1 MPVDDQAHAILNRR
15 NHFLRDNGFDMSKD
29 GNGDIAHDFL
39 GSTHVFASA
48 VEDILEKR
56 VLDEIA
62 GRHLTL
68 SQFKL
73 LKMVALTDAHTISD
87 VAMFLGVS
95 NAAASKAV
103 DKLVRRKLLRRA
115 EGQPDR
121 REIRLSLTGS
131 SRRLLAAYEEKKERK
146 LAQVFRGFPN
156 DELRRAA
163 RLLDR
168 LSAGLVDHD
177 AGPEEVCL
185 QCGIYFRDK
194 CVVRELVK
202 RNCFYLR
209 NRRTTKHAN
218 PEAGN
223 GTSGEELKT
232 IES

>member
-1 MPVDDQAHAILNRR
+1 MP
-15 NHFLRDNGFDMSKD
+15 KD

-39 GSTHVFASA
+39 GSAHVFTSA
-48 VEDILEKR
+48 VEEIIEKR
-56 VLDEIA
+56 LLEEIA
-62 GRHLTL
+62 CRQLTL

-73 LKMVALTDAHTISD
+73 LKMVALTEARTISD
-87 VAMFLGVS
+87 VALFLGIS

-121 REIRLSLTGS
+121 REICLSLTES

-146 LAQVFRGFPN
+146 LAEVFQGFPI
-156 DELRRAA
+156 DQLRRAA

-168 LSAGLVDHD
+168 LSATMVDHHSS
-177 AGPEEVCL
+177 PEEVCL
-185 QCGIYFRDK
+185 QCGIYFREK
-194 CVVRELVK
+194 CVVRQLVN

-209 NRRTTKHAN
+209 NKHNA
-218 PEAGN
+218 AHADHASGN
-223 GTSGEELKT
+223 GTQIVELET